1 MATNPNINIEDRIAG
16 ATPIVVEGPRPL
28 FRELPPAQPF
38 PIRALGPV
46 LQRAAQAISD
56 VIQCP
61 EVCSANSVLS
71 VASLAAQGTA
81 DVMLPIGQGKRA
93 PLSLFVLTVLDS
105 GERKSSAD
113 SMALKP
119 VRDFEHELAE
129 YEAAERQSY
138 NVKLAA
144 HEVAAKQL
152 TNKHKGDRN
161 ALEAAL
167 HDLGPAPQPPLISI
181 IAPSSDPTFEGLY
194 RIFQQGRPSIAA
206 LCDDAGSFLGGH
218 SFKAEQKQAA
228 TANLCRAWDGSK
240 LERIRAGDGVTV
252 LYGRRLATHLMVQ
265 TGVSAAFLSDQQ
277 FADQGLLARFLISA
291 PEGRMGTRFRD
302 DAEYQK
308 LAYSAALDLDDYN
321 KAIARLLRQPI
332 RWKNEHDRAVGVEFN
347 LLGFAA
353 DARSL
358 YVGFVNAIEKEL
370 TRNGSLYPVRAFASK
385 LPEHA
390 ARIAGV
396 LTLLED
402 PDADV
407 VTAEMLANGIE
418 LGKYYLAEALR
429 LSAVGMVDPALQ
441 RAERLRKWLVGRSS
455 PIVGHSQVY
464 QFGPAEIRDAK
475 TARDTMKV
483 LEDHHWVMSLP
494 DGADIDGK
502 HHRVAWRVVKC

>member
-1 MATNPNINIEDRIAG
+1 MATNPNINMDDRIEG
-16 ATPIVVEGPRPL
+16 AAPVVVEGPRPL
-28 FRELPPAQPF
+28 FRDLPPAAPF
-38 PIRALGPV
+38 PIKALGPV
-46 LQRAAQAISD
+46 LHRAAQAIAD

-61 EVCSANSVLS
+61 VVCAANSVLS

-105 GERKSSAD
+105 GERKTSAD

-119 VRDFEHELAE
+119 VRIFEHELAE

-138 NVKLAA
+138 SVKQIAYEAA
-144 HEVAAKQL
+144 LGQL
-152 TNKHKGDRN
+152 KSKLKGDRA

-167 HDLGPAPQPPLISI
+167 HDLGPAPQPPLISV

-194 RIFQQGRPSIAA
+194 RIFQQGRPSVAV

-218 SFKAEQKQAA
+218 SFKAEQKQAT
-228 TANLCRAWDGSK
+228 TANLCRAWDGAK
-240 LERIRAGDGVTV
+240 LERIRGGDGVTV
-252 LYGRRLATHLMVQ
+252 LYDRRLATHFMVQ
-265 TGVSAAFLSDQQ
+265 TGVSAAFLSDPQ

-308 LAYSAALDLDDYN
+308 MAYAAAQDLDDYN
-321 KAIARLLRQPI
+321 NAISRLLRQPI

-347 LLGFAA
+347 ILGLDV

-358 YVGFVNAIEKEL
+358 YVGFVNAIEREL
-370 TRNGSLYPVRAFASK
+370 TRSGSLYTVRAFASK

-396 LTLLED
+396 LTLLDD
-402 PDADV
+402 PEAGSV
-407 VTAEMLANGIE
+407 SAEMLANGID

-429 LSAVGMVDPALQ
+429 LSAVGMVNPDLH
-441 RAERLRKWLVGRSS
+441 RAEQLRKWLLARECRDIGL
-455 PIVGHSQVY
+455 SQVY
-464 QFGPAEIRDAK
+464 QLGPPAIRDAN
-475 TARDTMKV
+475 TARATMKV
-483 LEDHHWVMSLP
+483 LQEHNWLVPLP
-494 DGADIDGK
+494 DGARIDGK
-502 HHRVAWRVVKC
+502 HHKEAWRIVSC